1 MPLGEV
7 PWPCLTCRLRTATAW
22 GSYGIFVPS
31 SGNHQSDASDADDG
45 APNRAYAVLKSACL
59 QCERVA
65 ARAFAICQ
73 ISSLFIG
80 SLGGLRFRGL
90 LALLS

>member
-22 GSYGIFVPS
+22 SSYGIFVPS

-45 APNRAYAVLKSACL
+45 APNRASEICFLA
-59 QCERVA
+59 ERVGA
-65 ARAFAICQ
+65 QAFAICQ
-73 ISSLFIG
+73 ISTLFIG
-80 SLGGLRFRGL
+80 SLGGLRVRGL
-90 LALLS
+90 LAPLS